1 MAGEGYME
9 CPRCHKDSFLRV
21 IVRDDVIESVELDTD
36 NHGYLPD

>member
-1 MAGEGYME
+1 
-9 CPRCHKDSFLRV
+9 LRV